1 MKEADFA
8 HLVMIFNQILRFLIP
23 ALLLPCLDRV
33 EALSI
38 DSGCRADREEGVRI
52 YKLDMAQDHIEVSL
66 SGNHHKNMAG
76 LLGIPSGSG
85 KYSDSPVEFSGDTVC
100 NLVILLGKY
109 EQLHGLTGTRDVEIH
124 DIAVDSYQYETIHY
138 GRDLVRPAYQGTVR
152 RI

>member
-66 SGNHHKNMAG
+66 SGGPSALQAADQEFNSCK
-76 LLGIPSGSG
+76 PSGIRNLE
-85 KYSDSPVEFSGDTVC
+85 DSRTCRLAE
-100 NLVILLGKY
+100 
-109 EQLHGLTGTRDVEIH
+109 
-124 DIAVDSYQYETIHY
+124 
-138 GRDLVRPAYQGTVR
+138 AYARKDEPELQDRV
-152 RI
+152 